1 MNLNTILAGGLYS
14 VMQAFE
20 RSQAT
25 ISFKTD
31 GTILDAN
38 ENFCKAV
45 GYSRDEI
52 IGKSHRMFV
61 KPDDAQSPAYAA
73 FWKRLASGEFDR
85 GQYKRI
91 GKNGREIWL
100 EASYNPVIRGGKVI
114 KVVKIATDITDSKRE
129 SLESRGKLDAL
140 SRAQAVI
147 EFTPD
152 GKILT
157 ANKNFLDTL
166 GYSLDEIVGK
176 HHQIFCEP
184 DYRASKEYADFWPRL
199 AKGEFFN
206 DEFRRLRKDG
216 SSVYIQATYNP
227 ILDDEGKVFKVVKFA
242 TDVSGRVTALQQI
255 GAGLER
261 LSDNNI
267 RITIDELLIATE
279 N

>member
-1 MNLNTILAGGLYS
+1 MR
-14 VMQAFE
+14 AFE
-20 RSQAT
+20 RTQAI

-61 KPDDAQSPAYAA
+61 KPDDAHSAEYAA

-100 EASYNPVIRGGKVI
+100 EASYNPVIRGGRVI
-114 KVVKIATDITDSKRE
+114 KVVKIATDITDTKRD
-129 SLESRGKLDAL
+129 SLESKGKLEAL

-147 EFTPD
+147 EFAPD
-152 GKILT
+152 GKILA

-176 HHQIFCEP
+176 HHQ
-184 DYRASKEYADFWPRL
+184 
-199 AKGEFFN
+199 
-206 DEFRRLRKDG
+206 
-216 SSVYIQATYNP
+216 
-227 ILDDEGKVFKVVKFA
+227 
-242 TDVSGRVTALQQI
+242 
-255 GAGLER
+255 
-261 LSDNNI
+261 
-267 RITIDELLIATE
+267 
-279 N
+279 